1 MERNKQRALSSRLF
15 SALRAMAMISFAMF
29 LSVNLAFAQDKV
41 KITGSIVDGSGEPL
55 GFTNVV
61 EEGTTNGVASDM
73 DGNFSIEVSKGATLK
88 FTQLGYREYS
98 FVANKSQ
105 NLKVEMEEDS
115 ELLDEL
121 DVEVNVGYGTQKKSL
136 VTGAIASVSSKDIT
150 STSVSR
156 VDDALNGRTAG
167 VQVVSTSGQ
176 PGAGSS
182 IIIRGMG
189 STTNS
194 SPVFVVDGVKV
205 NNIDY
210 LNPGDVESMEVLK
223 DAASAAIY
231 GSNAAN
237 GVVLIT
243 TKGGKKGE
251 KAKIEYEGYH
261 GWQNPWNRQDVCNAD
276 QYKQVYHMREIANG
290 VKEKNWVDFTGHDTN
305 TDWQDE
311 IYSKNA
317 MITSHQ
323 LSVTG
328 GSEKT
333 SFLASG
339 SYFKQNGVIGGN
351 QGNSYYE
358 RISSRISIDS
368 DVKKWLK
375 VGGNV
380 IFSYSNSKSLGTSG
394 SYSPLG
400 MALQASPLWSPL
412 ATEEQSKNY
421 PQSANKNE
429 DGVAYNSF
437 DGEFL
442 GTSEIWNP
450 MIQITEPIQL
460 FKQDYLNGTMFLEFK
475 FLPCLKLRS
484 SINYEMEWKR
494 WNSYSDGYFM
504 NATNKNPTTSAS
516 ASTNRYGKWTQ
527 DNVLTFDKTFKEA
540 HHLTAMIGS
549 SIEEWKSVGTGSSR
563 TSLYMIPDGNHAWV
577 DNGVD
582 SNGEQRGSGGY
593 SDEAGVSGFARV
605 NYDYKGRYLFT
616 ATFRADGSS
625 KFVGKNVF
633 GYFPSVSA
641 GWVITNENFMQNVT
655 NKGII
660 NFLRLRASW
669 GRNGNKNIWGSY
681 PTIASISTVPTYYFG
696 KTATMAN
703 GAVTEK
709 MPNPDLKWETSEQV
723 DVALDMR
730 FLKNRLNV
738 TVDYYLKKTIGQLA
752 SEKIPGVGA
761 QGVRTDWAYPAVNQ
775 GTIQNTGV
783 EFTIGWNDKV
793 GDFRYDIGVNGS
805 FNKNKMIEIASEDG
819 IIWGGTSN
827 LDGDVLTRCEEGKS
841 AWYFYGYETDGI
853 FQTQEQA
860 DKWVRNMQNIRF
872 KAAKADG
879 SNVYVANYSTVDE
892 VLAFIEANK
901 SVRIKV
907 TDTDPDVIAQK
918 QAIIAEREGLK
929 TITGLSGNSFY
940 GYTKLAAG
948 DLIFVDQNG
957 DGVIDADDRTEIGTP
972 YAKFQLG
979 ANLNFEYKGFDL
991 AIQGY
996 GRFGQKIFNGTYRA
1010 NKYNSANC
1018 STQYLDAWT
1027 AENPSKTMP
1036 SLKTQNWQRF
1046 TSAVLE
1052 NGSFFRIRSI
1062 QLGYTFPKKWMSKAY
1077 IENLRLYVAVD
1088 NPWCF
1093 TKYKG
1098 ADPEV
1103 ASNGAGMDFGSYPLA
1118 RTVRVGGSIAF

>member
-368 DVKKWLK
+368 DVNKWLK

-380 IFSYSNSKSLGTSG
+380 IFYYSNSKSLGTSG

-460 FKQDYLNGTMFLEFK
+460 FKQD
-475 FLPCLKLRS
+475 
-484 SINYEMEWKR
+484 
-494 WNSYSDGYFM
+494 
-504 NATNKNPTTSAS
+504 
-516 ASTNRYGKWTQ
+516 
-527 DNVLTFDKTFKEA
+527 
-540 HHLTAMIGS
+540 
-549 SIEEWKSVGTGSSR
+549 
-563 TSLYMIPDGNHAWV
+563 
-577 DNGVD
+577 
-582 SNGEQRGSGGY
+582 
-593 SDEAGVSGFARV
+593 
-605 NYDYKGRYLFT
+605 
-616 ATFRADGSS
+616 
-625 KFVGKNVF
+625 
-633 GYFPSVSA
+633 
-641 GWVITNENFMQNVT
+641 
-655 NKGII
+655 
-660 NFLRLRASW
+660 
-669 GRNGNKNIWGSY
+669 
-681 PTIASISTVPTYYFG
+681 
-696 KTATMAN
+696 
-703 GAVTEK
+703 
-709 MPNPDLKWETSEQV
+709 
-723 DVALDMR
+723 
-730 FLKNRLNV
+730 
-738 TVDYYLKKTIGQLA
+738 
-752 SEKIPGVGA
+752 
-761 QGVRTDWAYPAVNQ
+761 
-775 GTIQNTGV
+775 
-783 EFTIGWNDKV
+783 
-793 GDFRYDIGVNGS
+793 
-805 FNKNKMIEIASEDG
+805 
-819 IIWGGTSN
+819 
-827 LDGDVLTRCEEGKS
+827 
-841 AWYFYGYETDGI
+841 
-853 FQTQEQA
+853 
-860 DKWVRNMQNIRF
+860 
-872 KAAKADG
+872 
-879 SNVYVANYSTVDE
+879 
-892 VLAFIEANK
+892 
-901 SVRIKV
+901 
-907 TDTDPDVIAQK
+907 
-918 QAIIAEREGLK
+918 
-929 TITGLSGNSFY
+929 
-940 GYTKLAAG
+940 
-948 DLIFVDQNG
+948 
-957 DGVIDADDRTEIGTP
+957 
-972 YAKFQLG
+972 
-979 ANLNFEYKGFDL
+979 
-991 AIQGY
+991 
-996 GRFGQKIFNGTYRA
+996 
-1010 NKYNSANC
+1010 
-1018 STQYLDAWT
+1018 
-1027 AENPSKTMP
+1027 
-1036 SLKTQNWQRF
+1036 
-1046 TSAVLE
+1046 
-1052 NGSFFRIRSI
+1052 
-1062 QLGYTFPKKWMSKAY
+1062 
-1077 IENLRLYVAVD
+1077 
-1088 NPWCF
+1088 
-1093 TKYKG
+1093 
-1098 ADPEV
+1098 
-1103 ASNGAGMDFGSYPLA
+1103 
-1118 RTVRVGGSIAF
+1118 